1 MNGNIKHRFHW
12 IGAASRDC
20 KLNEV
25 TITPIIIIDC
35 TVVVNWLYDCRSS
48 FSRISQPLFAPR
60 RLTGNANINW
70 IALFSDW
77 KIEIPIIKNY
87 YRSGVCLLAG
97 CWSECPAYVLMFCM
111 FLTTIIILLM
121 QRMCKKLIT
130 IPDVTWAGGWMS
142 FSHTRNRCEAV
153 TGRVWI
159 VGRFKILIEIHCPLQ
174 FYSQTLCCSWA
185 FAQIWFRWICGL
197 EAYGSTQ
204 MLKKKDMNHRL
215 AVYYNKFTSE
225 GEFHRKYLLT
235 FLSSYLPT

>member
-1 MNGNIKHRFHW
+1 MNRSSIPWLQIKWSYYHSHHHHRLYS
-12 IGAASRDC
+12 GC
-20 KLNEV
+20 KLALWLSVFFFTNFPATV
-25 TITPIIIIDC
+25 C
-35 TVVVNWLYDCRSS
+35 TTATHRECQHKLNCFVFGLENRNTNYKELLSVRCLFVGWLL
-48 FSRISQPLFAPR
+48 IGMP
-60 RLTGNANINW
+60 
-70 IALFSDW
+70 
-77 KIEIPIIKNY
+77 
-87 YRSGVCLLAG
+87 GVC
-97 CWSECPAYVLMFCM
+97 PDVLMFCM

-215 AVYYNKFTSE
+215 AVYYNKFTSD